1 MRQKNIQAKAW
12 PLAMMVAGLLA
23 GGCAEREL
31 SERPTDGPLV
41 VRFEWPAT
49 GDYTVEGARLWLYGS
64 DGQLYAAERTGA
76 EGYEARV
83 PAGTYTLL
91 VVNEGMENVTVDG
104 EESSEECLAMADRAS
119 AGGNVLEQ
127 VDHVYCTG
135 MGGVVV
141 KPGNVA
147 TEVTMAPV
155 DVVRRVRFDIDPSY
169 VDRFERLE
177 VWVSGITPAVT
188 VINGRAVREGTGS
201 VVSEAE
207 AADGGHYTASMSVF
221 GWTGVNEVTVRV
233 VYPDGSEELTI
244 PVDISDDLAAL
255 PEEGGEI
262 TVTLELPDGGEITLT
277 VTVTAWDET
286 GTGSATVI

>member
-1 MRQKNIQAKAW
+1 MRQNKIQGKAW

-31 SERPTDGPLV
+31 SDRPTDGPLV

-91 VVNEGMENVTVDG
+91 VVNEGMENVTVDD
-104 EESSEECLAMADRAS
+104 EEASDACQAMAERS
-119 AGGNVLEQ
+119 VEEPGLLEQ

-147 TEVTMAPV
+147 TEVTMVPE
-155 DVVRRVRFDIDPSY
+155 DVVRRVQFDIDPSY

-177 VWVSGITPAVT
+177 VRVSGITPAVM
-188 VINGRAVREGTGS
+188 VIDGRAVDAGTGT
-201 VVSEAE
+201 VMSEAE
-207 AADGGHYTASMSVF
+207 AADGGQ
-221 GWTGVNEVTVRV
+221 
-233 VYPDGSEELTI
+233 
-244 PVDISDDLAAL
+244 
-255 PEEGGEI
+255 
-262 TVTLELPDGGEITLT
+262 
-277 VTVTAWDET
+277 
-286 GTGSATVI
+286 